1 MKSVIRTYRIVFCAG
16 LLGLSGCQT
25 FEMPSLESLDLVKSP
40 EFSEAAANIP
50 DSYPKPVDAPQEPD
64 DIRSSE
70 QWDKDARSLQQMQSE
85 TIRAELAGDKA
96 PDETYESLK
105 RKAQAYKLD
114 DPANGTDT
122 NYPPE
127 SLLNSKR

>member
-1 MKSVIRTYRIVFCAG
+1 
-16 LLGLSGCQT
+16 
-25 FEMPSLESLDLVKSP
+25 
-40 EFSEAAANIP
+40 
-50 DSYPKPVDAPQEPD
+50 
-64 DIRSSE
+64 
-70 QWDKDARSLQQMQSE
+70 MQSE
-85 TIRAELAGDKA
+85 TIRAELAGDQA

-105 RKAQAYKLD
+105 RNAQAYKLD